1 MAQCWPLRMPPTP
14 KSVLISLADNANDH
28 GDCWPSLSTICERTC
43 FGKTA
48 VIEAIRWLEER
59 NALSADRSNGRHTK
73 YVLTPSEFRPNLSA
87 SRTGASPEPV
97 RLADGTCPAGEP
109 DLSASRTGPVR
120 QADTNRKEPSRT
132 KIKSN
137 RQHAQSGMEL
147 PDWLPADAWR
157 EYVAHRK
164 AIRKPMG
171 TDYARK
177 LAIGKLG
184 KLRADGH
191 DPKAV
196 IDQSIGNGWQGLF
209 AIIDETDGRSRA
221 GKHAA
226 SGALFDGPSPAA
238 MRRLK

>member
-1 MAQCWPLRMPPTP
+1 M
-14 KSVLISLADNANDH
+14 SLADNANDH
-28 GDCWPSLSTICERTC
+28 GDCWPSLATICERTC

-48 VIEAIRWLEER
+48 VIEAIRWLEEHH
-59 NALSADRSNGRHTK
+59 ALTADRSNGRHTK
-73 YVLTPSEFRPNLSA
+73 YVITPSDFTLNLYA

-97 RLADGTCPAGEP
+97 RLADTTGTAGEP

-137 RQHAQSGMEL
+137 RQGAQSGLEI

-164 AIRKPMG
+164 AIRKPMA
-171 TDYARK
+171 TDYAKK
-177 LAIGKLG
+177 LAIGTLG
-184 KLRADGH
+184 KLRDAGH
-191 DPKAV
+191 EPKAV

-209 AIIDETDGRSRA
+209 ELKDA
-221 GKHAA
+221 GGGSNRGKA
-226 SGALFDGPSPAA
+226 SAPGGLFDGPSPAA
-238 MRRLK
+238 TRRLGR